1 MLIRS
6 TAHPSFCPSAILP
19 IRPTTD
25 VGRMGKKICPFSR
38 VLVLYL
44 GSGSDPKDDF
54 LEELMDEFKL
64 ELLVVILLI

>member
-1 MLIRS
+1 LG
-6 TAHPSFCPSAILP
+6 SAGSLP
-19 IRPTTD
+19 RFWFYT
-25 VGRMGKKICPFSR
+25 R

-44 GSGSDPKDDF
+44 GSGSDPNDDF